1 VPALPPPPA
10 TLAGARA
17 APGPLGA
24 PDTALARSL
33 LAAAGYRHG
42 LSVVFGASVAD
53 SPQAPAEL
61 AVIAHQLAAI
71 GVRVSV
77 RYASSAAALA
87 TLERDGAVDGV
98 LETQV
103 TPVASAAF
111 TILEQYVRG
120 SPGDLE
126 RYDSP
131 ALDALAGALETT
143 APAALANTT
152 LTQALAIVAQT
163 FPAIALVEVPGQLVT
178 RAAIGGYDA
187 YPAATV
193 YYDQLRD

>member
-1 VPALPPPPA
+1 VPALPPLPA
-10 TLAGARA
+10 TLAAAAVAR
-17 APGPLGA
+17 GPRGA
-24 PDTALARSL
+24 PDVALARSL

-42 LSVVFGASVAD
+42 FSVVFGASVAD

-61 AVIAHQLAAI
+61 AAIAHQLAAI

-131 ALDALAGALETT
+131 ALDALAGALATT
-143 APAALANTT
+143 APAAAAGAALAG
-152 LTQALAIVAQT
+152 ALAIVART
-163 FPAIALVEVPGQLVT
+163 FPAIALVEVPAQLVT
-178 RAAIGGYDA
+178 RAAIGGYAA
-187 YPAATV
+187 YPAPTV
-193 YYDQLRD
+193 YYDLLGG

>member
-1 VPALPPPPA
+1 
-10 TLAGARA
+10 
-17 APGPLGA
+17 
-24 PDTALARSL
+24 
-33 LAAAGYRHG
+33 
-42 LSVVFGASVAD
+42 
-53 SPQAPAEL
+53 
-61 AVIAHQLAAI
+61 VIARQLSAI
-71 GVRVSV
+71 GVRVRV
-77 RYASSAAALA
+77 RYAASAAALA
-87 TLERDGAVDGV
+87 TLEGDGAVDGV

-143 APAALANTT
+143 APAALANTR

-178 RAAIGGYDA
+178 RAAIGGYAA